1 MLGVAIRIARRMGI
15 HSESALA
22 RCTAVE
28 AEMRR
33 RLWWS
38 LILFDTRIGE
48 VASSKTTTL
57 DPTWDCKIPLNVN
70 DSDLRPEMKDPPAN
84 QANPTEALFA
94 VVRSELG
101 EFIRH
106 SVFHLDFSSPALKP
120 IAKNLQNGPAPA
132 ADEVIKLEEVIENQ

>member
-1 MLGVAIRIARRMGI
+1 MLGVAIRIAQRMGI

-22 RCTAVE
+22 KCTAVE

-48 VASSKTTTL
+48 TANSKTTTL

-70 DSDLRPEMKDPPAN
+70 DSDLRPEMKGPPAI
-84 QANPTEALFA
+84 QGKSTEAPFA
-94 VVRSELG
+94 IVRSKA
-101 EFIRH
+101 R
-106 SVFHLDFSSPALKP
+106 
-120 IAKNLQNGPAPA
+120 
-132 ADEVIKLEEVIENQ
+132 